1 MQESNYNQQHPPYQ
15 QPYMQEDEIDLRELF
30 STIWKNKWKLLFTSI
45 LITSLALIYALITPN
60 SYSSKTILLMKE
72 QSKSSVSGGAAALAA
87 MAGVNLGGGGGGLD
101 ITSMFKNLIDDFS
114 FNNYVIRKYHLV
126 ERLSPEGMQK
136 NLVYVLNGERMAI
149 DIKNFFKSS
158 KEDELKSE
166 EDLIFET
173 FKILK
178 TIISTSTDKESGAI
192 TLSVTHKDRFLAKE
206 LVDIYLKEMSNYIK
220 VLDMKEI
227 AEQEAYYNNE
237 LDQASSIELKQN
249 LADLLSA
256 LMKKKVLSQVGE
268 YYMVK
273 QLTKSKVA
281 YIKDKTKPKR
291 GLIIVVAFITSII
304 LGIFMIFFGEFLRN
318 KDEDEIIEEIEVI
331 KEDKSR
337 NSEISF

>member
-45 LITSLALIYALITPN
+45 LITSLTLIYALITPN
-60 SYSSKTILLMKE
+60 SYSSKSILIMKE
-72 QSKSSVSGGAAALAA
+72 QDKASISGGAAALAA
-87 MAGVNLGGGGGGLD
+87 MAGVNLGGGGGLD
-101 ITSMFKNLIDDFS
+101 IASMFKNLINDYS
-114 FNNYVIRKYHLV
+114 FNKDVIEKYNLV
-126 ERLSPEGMQK
+126 KELSPEVMQK
-136 NLVYVLNGERMAI
+136 NLVYVLNGERMAK
-149 DIKNFFKSS
+149 DIKEFFKSS
-158 KEDELKSE
+158 KEDEPKSKEELVFDTFDKKLKN
-166 EDLIFET
+166 
-173 FKILK
+173 
-178 TIISTSTDKESGAI
+178 IISTSTDKESGAI
-192 TLSVTHKDRFLAKE
+192 TLSATLEDRFLAKK

-220 VLDMKEI
+220 ALDMKEI

-273 QLTKSKVA
+273 QLTKPEVA

-291 GLIIVVAFITSII
+291 GLIVIVAFITSII

-318 KDEDEIIEEIEVI
+318 KDEDEVLEETPVI

-337 NSEISF
+337 DSDISF